1 MHTSILLRSSMN
13 SSRMNSKRATARLT
27 KMLKAKDKDKLLKS
41 PQEKNNLFQCGTTI
55 KLTPDFSSKTVEA
68 RALKKIR
75 KRYRNVDCGR
85 ESLKKIHLR
94 RVFIGSRNPQENIG
108 GMEKNYLTRV
118 MPRENKKKTLISGV
132 KKSLPKTYLIMK
144 VKLLKTSHLHVL
156 KVHEKLKSFS
166 SHRLLRY
173 ICQPDLPVRHSVFK
187 MIY

>member
-1 MHTSILLRSSMN
+1 
-13 SSRMNSKRATARLT
+13 MNSKRATARLT

-94 RVFIGSRNPQENIG
+94 RVFTGSRNP
-108 GMEKNYLTRV
+108 
-118 MPRENKKKTLISGV
+118 
-132 KKSLPKTYLIMK
+132 
-144 VKLLKTSHLHVL
+144 
-156 KVHEKLKSFS
+156 
-166 SHRLLRY
+166 
-173 ICQPDLPVRHSVFK
+173 
-187 MIY
+187 